1 MNQVSKSLLPKDTKS
16 WLLIGVVITVV
27 VGCFVWLLTG
37 CTYHGLY
44 PEDTEALLAARVL
57 QEHAYYETDS
67 GKERAEN
74 KVASCDVRSV
84 FVRRKMM
91 KEADAGGIAC
101 E

>member
-1 MNQVSKSLLPKDTKS
+1 MKKWLYASAGIIAAVVLILWLSGCVS
-16 WLLIGVVITVV
+16 
-27 VGCFVWLLTG
+27 
-37 CTYHGLY
+37 HALY

-84 FVRRKMM
+84 FVRRGMM
-91 KEADAGGIAC
+91 TEADAGGIAC